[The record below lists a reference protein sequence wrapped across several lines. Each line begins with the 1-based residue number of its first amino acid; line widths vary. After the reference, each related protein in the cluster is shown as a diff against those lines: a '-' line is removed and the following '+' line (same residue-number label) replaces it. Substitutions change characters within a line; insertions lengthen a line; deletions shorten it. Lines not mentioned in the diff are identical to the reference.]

1 MSLKY
6 IKPERVTM
14 KNNPEFNE
22 KWVQDKIAE
31 DPTILGL
38 GDVYLKDRERKQ
50 PKAGRLDLL
59 LQELD
64 TDSRYEV
71 EIQLGETDESHII
84 RCIEYWDIERKR
96 YPQYEHTAVLVAEKV
111 NSRFL
116 NVANLFN
123 GFIPLIA
130 VQMNAFQVGDQI
142 GLFFTTVMDKISLG
156 LIDDEEETAAVVDRS
171 YWEKR
176 VSPEAVQSVDK
187 MLLLIKD
194 FEPDADL
201 NYNLSYIGLTVK
213 GQTNNFATFT
223 PRKSG
228 TRVRIRINKTDQTD
242 LLFEN
247 AGINIIGYK
256 RNGYRIILPVD
267 ESNKHD
273 VLLTQLFKDAY
284 Q

>member
-6 IKPERVTM
+6 IKPERVSM

-50 PKAGRLDLL
+50 PKSGRLDLL

-116 NVANLFN
+116 NVASLFN

-176 VSPEAVQSVDK
+176 VSPESVQSVDK

-228 TRVRIRINKTDQTD
+228 TRVKIRINKTDQTD

-256 RNGYRIILPVD
+256 RNGYRIILPVV